1 MLVKCLICHSH
12 ISINTITHYQVHS
25 SSKKHNI
32 ALEDINDE
40 LEEAYEYL
48 KKYPR
53 SIRYNQIKNNLEY
66 KLKVKYCE

>member
-12 ISINTITHYQVHS
+12 ISINTITHYQIHS
-25 SSKKHNI
+25 GSKKHQS
-32 ALEDINDE
+32 ALEDMKEE

>member
-25 SSKKHNI
+25 GSKKHQS
-32 ALEDINDE
+32 ALEDMNED
-40 LEEAYEYL
+40 LNEANEFL
-48 KKYPR
+48 KKNPK
-53 SIRYNQIKNNLEY
+53 SKKYNEIKKNLEY

>member
-25 SSKKHNI
+25 GSKKHQS
-32 ALEDINDE
+32 ALEDMKEE